1 MRMSAGN
8 YPTTL
13 DFNQTGVPTA
23 TDKTLDI
30 ILPILAAPIVQK
42 IVGGSAL
49 GCVKVTLLRS
59 LLLIG
64 WYSKT

>member
-1 MRMSAGN
+1 MSAGD

-13 DFNQTGVPTA
+13 EFNQTSVPTA

-42 IVGGSAL
+42 IVGGAAL
-49 GCVKVTLLRS
+49 GCVNVILHRL

-64 WYSKT
+64 WYS